1 MSSNKCKTRSD
12 VEAIFH
18 FFPSY
23 AYLHK
28 SKMAAVGHIEFLTF
42 DIIALESYVIPHF

>member
-1 MSSNKCKTRSD
+1 M
-12 VEAIFH
+12 FH

-28 SKMAAVGHIEFLTF
+28 SKMAAVGPIEFLAF
-42 DIIALESYVIPHF
+42 KRIALESHVIPHFLTNLNTLIPLV